1 MSKTKG
7 DDLILSTFDPNRA
20 IEWNLHLHQGN

>member
-7 DDLILSTFDPNRA
+7 EDLILSTFDPNRA